1 MKKSST
7 RFLIAALIV
16 AVLAYIFLYK
26 SREKF
31 EDDDY
36 EGFASMVKSCK
47 KSCRSK
53 GLRKDRLKGCISK
66 CQFLSQQLKNDRVY
80 WKEWQCGTLK
90 AGPKCADIKN
100 RLIDFSKM
108 YYRFPM

>member
-31 EDDDY
+31 EDDDDY
-36 EGFASMVKSCK
+36 EGFEDDDEYEGFENMCQAQCNKGIMSRHKSSLCVIN
-47 KSCRSK
+47 CRLR
-53 GLRKDRLKGCISK
+53 GLTRDSD
-66 CQFLSQQLKNDRVY
+66 N
-80 WKEWQCGTLK
+80 WKCGTK
-90 AGPKCADIKN
+90 ERGPKCKALEERIWKV
-100 RLIDFSKM
+100 FSVLE
-108 YYRFPM
+108 